1 MSIILKKGLENRL
14 CSIKA
19 KYLVS
24 VSMEWGALE
33 TVFLKS
39 SLGDS
44 NNNQVLKSLT
54 VYINVYANS

>member
-1 MSIILKKGLENRL
+1 
-14 CSIKA
+14 
-19 KYLVS
+19 
-24 VSMEWGALE
+24 MEWGGLE

>member
-1 MSIILKKGLENRL
+1 
-14 CSIKA
+14 
-19 KYLVS
+19 
-24 VSMEWGALE
+24 MEWGALE